1 MKTTLPS
8 LINVDQTGFISGRF
22 IGENTRIIYDTI
34 DYCKTFQEEGIFIIL
49 GFLKAFDMIEWP
61 FIEYILNLFKFSE
74 NFINYIKLCQRNS
87 KSRVEQNG
95 HLSSYIPLSRG
106 CRLGDPVSPYV
117 FVLCAEI
124 LSHVLRE
131 SREVKGIIVYNKEF
145 KVSQYAD
152 DTTLLLKQD
161 YNTVVEVLRI
171 LKWFKNVSGLD
182 IYKDKTNVVKLGAT
196 RGRSIPW
203 QGKFGFKWAT
213 TFEILGIH
221 YDINHMNEI
230 TEINIFKNLCE
241 IKKLIRIWQCQNL
254 TPYRKVT
261 IIKSLLLSK
270 ITHMLLSLPSP
281 IFCIKE
287 INDTFSNFFM
297 EWLAS

>member
-1 MKTTLPS
+1 M
-8 LINVDQTGFISGRF
+8 
-22 IGENTRIIYDTI
+22 
-34 DYCKTFQEEGIFIIL
+34 
-49 GFLKAFDMIEWP
+49 
-61 FIEYILNLFKFSE
+61 
-74 NFINYIKLCQRNS
+74 
-87 KSRVEQNG
+87 
-95 HLSSYIPLSRG
+95 
-106 CRLGDPVSPYV
+106 
-117 FVLCAEI
+117 
-124 LSHVLRE
+124 
-131 SREVKGIIVYNKEF
+131 YNKEF

-152 DTTLLLKQD
+152 DTALLLKPN

-182 IYKDKTNVVKLGAT
+182 INKDKTNVVKLGAT

-230 TEINIFKNLCE
+230 TEINVFKKMCQ
-241 IKKLIRIWQCQNL
+241 IKKLIRVWQSQNI
-254 TPYRKVT
+254 TPYWKVT

-281 IFCIKE
+281 NFFCIKE
-287 INDTFSNFFM
+287 INNTFSNFLWSGIPPKWRKEILEGEICYGGLKLRDISLFDKT
-297 EWLAS
+297 LKLG

>member
-1 MKTTLPS
+1 M
-8 LINVDQTGFISGRF
+8 
-22 IGENTRIIYDTI
+22 
-34 DYCKTFQEEGIFIIL
+34 
-49 GFLKAFDMIEWP
+49 
-61 FIEYILNLFKFSE
+61 
-74 NFINYIKLCQRNS
+74 
-87 KSRVEQNG
+87 
-95 HLSSYIPLSRG
+95 
-106 CRLGDPVSPYV
+106 
-117 FVLCAEI
+117 
-124 LSHVLRE
+124 
-131 SREVKGIIVYNKEF
+131 YNKEF

-230 TEINIFKNLCE
+230 TEINILKNLCK

-270 ITHMLLSLPSP
+270 ITHMLLSLPSL

-297 EWLAS
+297 EW